1 MKRKLLVSILSL
13 PAAVLALSLSACTD
27 EKIVYQEVERK
38 LWEEPPAGA
47 VGFLGYAKAEEKVT
61 ICGNCHVGQQS
72 TWVSTAH
79 ADAWVSLEGSGHAA
93 ATCEGCHAVSQL
105 GNPSAIDGGWT
116 TTSDERYYDVQC
128 ESCHGPG
135 QMHVNNPGAS
145 QPLAPIDVGVD
156 LTTGCG
162 ECHNGTHHP
171 FVEQWENS
179 LHATAAADGH
189 GASCDPCHN
198 AAGAFAAFNVKNEYL
213 EKASGDAT
221 HMGIVCA
228 VCHDP
233 HANDNEGQL
242 RFPIDEPSE
251 EGNLC
256 MKCHHKRGTP
266 DPTTFRGPHA
276 PEGPLLLG
284 VGGWW
289 PPNMEGIGNIN
300 GTHGSEANP
309 KLCAGCHMQ
318 TYTVNNPDGSFLMN
332 AVGHDFQATPCVDAN
347 GAPVDGPCELAN
359 KKFDGCAT
367 GGCHGSATAAR
378 SAYIVAEQRL
388 HFLAEQLNAILNQ
401 VQPNWATCQ
410 AASNC
415 PEGSPFKNGD
425 GVYTTAEGSAFNYQM
440 GLTTG
445 AAAHNPF
452 LVEALLTASIRQMQT
467 DYPVTVPAGV
477 VLDNILAK

>member
-1 MKRKLLVSILSL
+1 V
-13 PAAVLALSLSACTD
+13 
-27 EKIVYQEVERK
+27 
-38 LWEEPPAGA
+38 
-47 VGFLGYAKAEEKVT
+47 AE
-61 ICGNCHVGQQS
+61 
-72 TWVSTAH
+72 
-79 ADAWVSLEGSGHAA
+79 
-93 ATCEGCHAVSQL
+93 
-105 GNPSAIDGGWT
+105 IDGGWT

-135 QMHVNNPGAS
+135 QMHVLNPGAS
-145 QPLAPIDVGVD
+145 QPLAPIAVGLD
-156 LTTGCG
+156 LTEGCG

-179 LHATAAADGH
+179 LHATSAADGH
-189 GASCDPCHN
+189 GASCDACHN
-198 AAGAFAAFNVKNEYL
+198 AAGALAAFGVKNNYL
-213 EKASGDAT
+213 EKAGEEDS
-221 HMGIVCA
+221 HMGIVCS

-233 HANDNEGQL
+233 HAKDHEGQL

-266 DPTTFRGPHA
+266 DPNTFRGPHA

-284 VGGWW
+284 IGGWW
-289 PPNMEGIGNIN
+289 PPNMAGIGNIS

-318 TYTVNNPDGSFLMN
+318 KYTVNNPDGSFLMN
-332 AVGHDFQATPCVDAN
+332 AVGHDFQATPCLDAN
-347 GAPVDGPCELAN
+347 GVPTEGPCEYSQ

-367 GGCHGSATAAR
+367 GGCHGSANAAR
-378 SAYIVAEQRL
+378 SAYIVAETRL
-388 HFLAEQLNAILNQ
+388 LFLADQLGALLEQ
-401 VQPNWATCQ
+401 VQPGWATCQ

-415 PEGSPFKNGD
+415 PAGSQFTNGD
-425 GVYTTAEGSAFNYQM
+425 GVYTTAEGSAFNYQ
-440 GLTTG
+440 LAHTVG

-467 DYPVTVPAGV
+467 DYPVNVPAGL
-477 VLDNILAK
+477 VLDNILDK